1 MSFYFQD
8 KSWLELKDYL
18 DKGTLIL
25 LPLGTVEEHG
35 PHMATGADAMIAEDT
50 SRDIAEAFSKE
61 KDVPPILVMPT
72 FWSGYS
78 MSIMNAWPGTVSVR
92 ASVVLTALTDIIGSL
107 AKMGFYRIAVSNN
120 HGHHD
125 GICRQLVRDVADQ
138 YKIWISVFE
147 PVAMAAK
154 EFNEMR
160 RSAPGGA
167 CHACEY
173 ETSLLLHYNRPVDM
187 SKATAE
193 DIMKYS
199 SKFVPADGF
208 CGSKKVIWSTW
219 GLQQSGSGC
228 YGDPTVASKETGRL
242 LVDAMVKNSVEF
254 LKEFCRVTIAPKQK

>member
-1 MSFYFQD
+1 MGSSFYFQD
-8 KSWLELKDYL
+8 KSWLELQGYIA
-18 DKGTLIL
+18 KGSLIL

-50 SRDIAEAFSKE
+50 SRDIAEAFLKE
-61 KDVPPILVMPT
+61 KDAPPVLVMPT

-78 MSIMNAWPGTVSVR
+78 MNIMNAWPGTISVR
-92 ASVVLTALTDIIGSL
+92 ANIVLQALADIVGSL
-107 AKMGFYRIAVSNN
+107 VKMGFYRIVVSNN

-138 YKIWISVFE
+138 HGVWIAAFE

-154 EFNEMR
+154 EFVEIR
-160 RSAPGGA
+160 KSAPGGA

-187 SKATAE
+187 TKATGE
-193 DIMKYS
+193 DIMRYS

-208 CGSKKVIWSTW
+208 CGSKKVTWSTW
-219 GLQQSGSGC
+219 GLQQSKSGC
-228 YGDPTVASKETGRL
+228 YGDPTVASKETGEKLAR
-242 LVDAMVKNSVEF
+242 AMIRNSVEF
-254 LKEFCRVTIAPKQK
+254 LKEFCRQTVKK